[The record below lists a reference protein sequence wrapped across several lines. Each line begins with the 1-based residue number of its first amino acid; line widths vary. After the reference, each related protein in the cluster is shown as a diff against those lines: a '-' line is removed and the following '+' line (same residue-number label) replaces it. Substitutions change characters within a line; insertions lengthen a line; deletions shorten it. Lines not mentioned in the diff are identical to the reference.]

1 MKILFKKLMNVSE
14 IPYEKGEVQKERRD
28 CWKEP

>member
-1 MKILFKKLMNVSE
+1 MNVSE